1 MTIRVVVVDD
11 QPLIRQGFRMI
22 LAAQSDI
29 EVVGEAGDGAS
40 ALAVVEAT
48 QPDLV
53 LMDIRMP
60 GMDGIEATR
69 RMEARVLILTTFGH
83 DEYVAEALRAGAGG
97 FLLKDATPEELV
109 QAVRVV
115 AGGNALLSPEVT
127 TRLIARVLPALAPQP
142 ENRLSQLT
150 ERETDVL
157 LLLARGHSN
166 AEIARD
172 LFISETTVKT
182 HISHVL
188 TKLDLRDRVQAVV
201 AAYQLGL
208 LTPGS

>member
-22 LAAQSDI
+22 LAAQADI

-69 RMEARVLILTTFGH
+69 RMDARVLILTTFGH